1 MLTLNMG
8 NAVLLHE
15 VARSTTLQIISRD
28 FFGPPQGPQ
37 WPDLALLRT
46 VGSYKNMEGV
56 SCNQKG
62 FEEEV
67 SMAFCERLCPSLNVF
82 YRN

>member
-8 NAVLLHE
+8 NAVLLHA

-28 FFGPPQGPQ
+28 FVAPPQGPQ

-46 VGSYKNMEGV
+46 IGSFENLQGEA
-56 SCNQKG
+56 SCNPKNLLLFLPKSWIARVIEQT
-62 FEEEV
+62 
-67 SMAFCERLCPSLNVF
+67 
-82 YRN
+82 